1 VKVPLYETV
10 WCPKTGLPK
19 PVHRSTVAATVL
31 LRGDSWH
38 VHSLIVEMG
47 YIEKDGSDKAGLT
60 DDLLAPIQGESVGCP
75 LDLKAPRDVP
85 SPSGGCPVLPK
96 S

>member
-1 VKVPLYETV
+1 MIKCVQVVAKREMRSMEVEVPLYETV

-31 LRGDSWH
+31 LRGDRWH

-47 YIEKDGSDKAGLT
+47 YIAVFFLICILICIPTFG
-60 DDLLAPIQGESVGCP
+60 
-75 LDLKAPRDVP
+75 
-85 SPSGGCPVLPK
+85 
-96 S
+96 